1 MLISEADK
9 FDEVKNATAAIGLAN
24 IDTKDVIAG
33 FWYGTDFFRTWR
45 IHCHLCIYFSQCIK
59 YNDQY
64 KDKNRIMEGMY
75 SAFNITTKGDQL
87 ELSVYHIIKAIR
99 LPLLKKLQD
108 LQDQDLDIGIRKP
121 DLHSDFFLTFYS
133 KKRQ

>member
-1 MLISEADK
+1 MVRIFFVRGEYIVISAY
-9 FDEVKNATAAIGLAN
+9 I
-24 IDTKDVIAG
+24 
-33 FWYGTDFFRTWR
+33 
-45 IHCHLCIYFSQCIK
+45 FSQCIK

-64 KDKNRIMEGMY
+64 KDKNRSMEGMY

-99 LPLLKKLQD
+99 LPLFKMLQD